1 MSRHF
6 IPVHETRQVHNRP
19 MKYQKRINGKR
30 RADTKQNVT
39 YSPGDLARLLGI
51 ARNGVYSALRSG
63 KIPHI
68 RIGRRF
74 VIPRAAVDA
83 WLASPNGGRAEHSRS
98 GAVELVANLGR
109 RGRCRRNGS
118 IRVWTRSLNPP
129 CPRTDA
135 AAKAIGLAPITAARA
150 PEATRGQ
157 SVTASRRQDHE
168 RGTGS

>member
-1 MSRHF
+1 
-6 IPVHETRQVHNRP
+6 

-83 WLASPNGGRAEHSRS
+83 WLASPCDSRAEHSRS
-98 GAVELVANLGR
+98 GAV
-109 RGRCRRNGS
+109 
-118 IRVWTRSLNPP
+118 
-129 CPRTDA
+129 
-135 AAKAIGLAPITAARA
+135 
-150 PEATRGQ
+150 
-157 SVTASRRQDHE
+157 
-168 RGTGS
+168 